1 MSHPRR
7 FWLLKTE
14 PISFSIQD
22 LAASPNQTTCWDGV
36 RNFQAR
42 NFIRDQM
49 HVGDRVLLHH
59 SNAEPPAVVGTAV
72 VVRGAYP
79 DHTAWD
85 PNHEHYDS
93 KASPQNAIWQMVDIK
108 LEQIFPQPAG
118 LDRLR
123 EVAALA
129 KMELLRKGSRLSVQP
144 VTAEEFETIVRLGGG
159 SMEPPNR
166 ASDQVAPAVKDKVA
180 TKAAPSSASARPVKA
195 GGPKAKGQAA
205 RAQKKATKQA
215 PKTKPSRGK

>member
-1 MSHPRR
+1 MAHPRR

-22 LAASPNQTTCWDGV
+22 LAASPHQTTCWDGV

-59 SNAEPPAVVGTAV
+59 SNADPPAVVGTAV
-72 VVRGAYP
+72 IVREAYP

-93 KASPQNAIWQMVDIK
+93 KASPQNALWQMVDIK
-108 LEQIFPQPAG
+108 LEQIFPHPAS
-118 LDRLR
+118 LDQLR
-123 EVAALA
+123 EIPPLA

-144 VTAEEFETIVRLGGG
+144 VTAEEFETIVQFAGGT
-159 SMEPPNR
+159 MQPPP
-166 ASDQVAPAVKDKVA
+166 PAKKTPTPD
-180 TKAAPSSASARPVKA
+180 TLAAPSKSPSKQIKKSSAAKSAPRAKPPTKKSSQ
-195 GGPKAKGQAA
+195 PKPAKG
-205 RAQKKATKQA
+205 K
-215 PKTKPSRGK
+215 